1 MEDNIITTLCDLFAE
16 YGSYLNIEDN
26 YQQYDI
32 EIPTHL
38 FDSYGEASFEEIAE
52 YILEKSNYE
61 VVMFAM
67 DKVFDSP
74 GLDVYVLSIV
84 AKDKTTGKIITNLHN
99 VYERY

>member
-1 MEDNIITTLCDLFAE
+1 MEDNLISTLCDLFTE

-52 YILEKSNYE
+52 YILKKSNYE
-61 VVMFAM
+61 VICFAI
-67 DKVFDSP
+67 DQVFDSP
-74 GLDVYVLSIV
+74 GMDIYVLSIV

>member
-16 YGSYLNIEDN
+16 YGEYLDIEDN

-38 FDSYGEASFEEIAE
+38 FNRYGEASFEAIAE
-52 YILEKSNYE
+52 YILERSNYE
-61 VVMFAM
+61 VIMFAI
-67 DKVFDSP
+67 DTVFNSP

-84 AKDKTTGKIITNLHN
+84 AKDKTTGKIITSLHN
-99 VYERY
+99 VHESY